1 MIMVYKPKYFL
12 KGSLSSFLHA
22 IKQDSPSPGQADN
35 KLRYCL
41 ISDDIQIVNIN
52 LRVDCSHVATLTGVV
67 VSTLLRLTKC
77 WLH

>member
-12 KGSLSSFLHA
+12 KGSLSSFLQA

-35 KLRYCL
+35 KLCYCL

-52 LRVDCSHVATLTGVV
+52 LRADCSHVATLAWW
-67 VSTLLRLTKC
+67 C
-77 WLH
+77 QHWPAQAH